1 MKSVNS
7 RAAVAPAERAVGP
20 IAGGSTGCSD
30 GSTACDELCGTVGLG
45 AEMASGETSIRR
57 IVGEIGKRKHQR
69 KVGKGLK
76 HEIRGSKAQ
85 IAHQIERSNEI
96 HKGYFFVNFRNW
108 YGKEKFWWKNG

>member
-1 MKSVNS
+1 MKSVKG

-20 IAGGSTGCSD
+20 MAGGSTGCSD
-30 GSTACDELCGTVGLG
+30 GSTAGDEMRGTVGLG
-45 AEMASGETSIRR
+45 AEKASGETSIRR

-76 HEIRGSKAQ
+76 HEIRGSKPQ

-96 HKGYFFVNFRNW
+96 HMGYFFL
-108 YGKEKFWWKNG
+108 